1 MDHLHPLNTQF
12 RPPSGKTTPAFVA
25 SLLEGADAYFEQD
38 RSLARDY
45 LMRAAALVRAP
56 ASPREAS
63 GESCRGRLASWKV
76 KRVLSYIEGRLNIE
90 ISVSELASLVR
101 LSLSHFS
108 RAFKA
113 SVGLPPLEYVTR
125 RRISLAC
132 TLMLTTNTPLSQV
145 ALDCGLCDQSHLCR
159 VFRRVLGHS
168 PNAWR
173 RANAVDPVRFRR
185 RGSDNR
191 DAAKNH
197 VTPSGDGRS
206 QTPMRSVDVPRRII
220 QARSLG

>member
-90 ISVSELASLVR
+90 
-101 LSLSHFS
+101 
-108 RAFKA
+108 
-113 SVGLPPLEYVTR
+113 T
-125 RRISLAC
+125 
-132 TLMLTTNTPLSQV
+132 
-145 ALDCGLCDQSHLCR
+145 
-159 VFRRVLGHS
+159 FR
-168 PNAWR
+168 
-173 RANAVDPVRFRR
+173 
-185 RGSDNR
+185 
-191 DAAKNH
+191 
-197 VTPSGDGRS
+197 
-206 QTPMRSVDVPRRII
+206 Q
-220 QARSLG
+220 